1 MKLTN
6 LNFKTS
12 EIAWPKVIK
21 IEYKLKT
28 ETNITKTNWKSKTK
42 KNVYN
47 KTKNP
52 CQRRSIIM
60 YNKTKKQQRYSM
72 QGK

>member
-12 EIAWPKVIK
+12 EIAWPKVNK

-28 ETNITKTNWKSKTK
+28 ETNIKKTNWKSKTK
-42 KNVYN
+42 K
-47 KTKNP
+47 K
-52 CQRRSIIM
+52 RL
-60 YNKTKKQQRYSM
+60 QQNQKPLPTAIDNYV
-72 QGK
+72 Q